1 MPRFNKAI
9 FVLAALAPLTGLYAA
24 EPARTGR
31 DAMGD
36 WRGDAPGVVR
46 LIRPDDLAVPFATRS
61 SGNSP
66 SVAPAGAVPHGPAG
80 TEVALFAKGLGGPRI
95 LRTAPNGDIFV
106 AESGAGR
113 IRVLRPAED
122 GRTPAVSEVF
132 ATGLD
137 QPFGIAFW
145 PPGPEPRYVYV
156 GETGRVVRFPYQ
168 AGALHAAG
176 LAEVVV
182 PSLPEGGH
190 WTRDVAFSPDGT
202 RMYVAVGSGSND
214 DAPPAVPLPRLAS
227 LEAVSG
233 RGAAWGDEAGRAD
246 VLVFDPQGRPAGH
259 LANGIR
265 NCVGLAVQPDGTL
278 WCAVNERDGL
288 GDNLPP
294 DYVTRVQPAAF
305 YGWPWF
311 YIGDHADPRHPGK
324 HPELAAR
331 VALPDV
337 LIQPHSAPLSLTVYP
352 ADGAWAEYRG
362 DLFVALHGSWNRS
375 TRTGYK
381 VVRIL
386 MRGGVPTGEYEDFA
400 SGFGLG
406 PDTVWGRPVGVAVAQ
421 DGSLLVSEDGNGTV
435 WRIAQ
440 TH

>member
-1 MPRFNKAI
+1 
-9 FVLAALAPLTGLYAA
+9 VDGL
-24 EPARTGR
+24 PT
-31 DAMGD
+31 
-36 WRGDAPGVVR
+36 
-46 LIRPDDLAVPFATRS
+46 
-61 SGNSP
+61 
-66 SVAPAGAVPHGPAG
+66 
-80 TEVALFAKGLGGPRI
+80 
-95 LRTAPNGDIFV
+95 
-106 AESGAGR
+106 
-113 IRVLRPAED
+113 
-122 GRTPAVSEVF
+122 
-132 ATGLD
+132 
-137 QPFGIAFW
+137 
-145 PPGPEPRYVYV
+145 
-156 GETGRVVRFPYQ
+156 
-168 AGALHAAG
+168 
-176 LAEVVV
+176 
-182 PSLPEGGH
+182 GGH
-190 WTRDVAFSPDGT
+190 WTRDVAFSPDGR
-202 RMYVAVGSGSND
+202 RMFVSVGSASN
-214 DAPPAVPLPRLAS
+214 
-227 LEAVSG
+227 VSD
-233 RGAAWGDEAGRAD
+233 RGEEGRAEVREYD
-246 VLVFDPQGRPAGH
+246 LGSEGWPDGH
-259 LANGIR
+259 GGHPFATGIR

-406 PDTVWGRPVGVAVAQ
+406 PGTVWGRPVGVAVAQ

-435 WRIAQ
+435 WRIAR